1 MDYSRVER
9 NWGHYKVLYEGDGFV
24 VKELVINPHS
34 SLSMQRH
41 QHRSETWNLVSGSA
55 YIKTLRNGFTVISEL
70 SNSESVHIPINQYHQ
85 GCNDSDKPAH
95 IIEIWKG
102 EKHLLTENDIERLDY
117 YTG

>member
-9 NWGHYKVLYEGDGFV
+9 NWGHYKVLYEGDGFK